1 MAVDF
6 SLYLISDRRQT
17 GGRPLLDVIEA
28 ALQGGVGAVQLR
40 EKDLTTKELY
50 TLGCALR
57 QLTQRY
63 HAKLLIND
71 RIDLALA
78 VGADGVHL
86 TEQSLDVTVARQ
98 LLGPDKWIGVSTHH
112 LDRALEVER
121 QGADFITFS
130 PIYATPSKAAYG
142 APQGLDK
149 LREVCLQVNLPV
161 IALGGI
167 NTQRRHD
174 VLAAGAGGCAVISAI
189 LAADDP
195 TLAARQLAGR

>member
-17 GGRPLLDVIEA
+17 GGRDLLDVVEA
-28 ALQGGVGAVQLR
+28 ALKGGVDAVQLR
-40 EKDLTTKELY
+40 EKDLTSRELY
-50 TLGCALR
+50 TLGCNLR

-63 HAKLLIND
+63 NAKLLIND
-71 RIDLALA
+71 RIDIALA
-78 VGADGVHL
+78 VDADGVHL
-86 TEQSLDVTVARQ
+86 TEQSLDVIPARQ
-98 LLGPDKWIGVSTHH
+98 LLGPDKLIGVSTHH
-112 LDRALEVER
+112 LDRALEVKR

-149 LREVCLQVNLPV
+149 LREVCQQVNLPV

-167 NTQRRHD
+167 NAQRRQD
-174 VLAAGAGGCAVISAI
+174 VLTAGAGGCAVISAI
-189 LAADDP
+189 LAADNP